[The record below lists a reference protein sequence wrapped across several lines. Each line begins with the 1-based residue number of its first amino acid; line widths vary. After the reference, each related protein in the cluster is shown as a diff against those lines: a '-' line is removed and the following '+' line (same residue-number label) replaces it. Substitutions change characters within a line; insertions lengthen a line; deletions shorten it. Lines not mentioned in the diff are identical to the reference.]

1 MHQSQIGFLTR
12 EDTLG
17 ILGVSPSTL
26 QRWANNKLLSKY
38 RVRGRVYYK
47 LEELKQLIEN
57 SLEI

>member
-1 MHQSQIGFLTR
+1 MQQSQIGFLTR
-12 EDTLG
+12 QDTLA

-26 QRWANNKLLSKY
+26 QRWANHKLLGRY

-47 LEELKQLIEN
+47 LQEIKQLIEN

>member
-1 MHQSQIGFLTR
+1 MSQSQIGFLTR
-12 EDTLG
+12 EDTLD

-26 QRWANNKLLSKY
+26 QRWANNKLRGKY

-47 LEELKQLIEN
+47 LQEIKQLIEN